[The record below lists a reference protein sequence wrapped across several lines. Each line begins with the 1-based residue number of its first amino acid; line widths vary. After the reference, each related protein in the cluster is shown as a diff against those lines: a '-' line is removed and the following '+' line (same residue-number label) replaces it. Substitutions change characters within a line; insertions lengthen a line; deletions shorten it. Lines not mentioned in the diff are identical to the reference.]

1 MFTRPLLLA
10 LSGVLLAAGLSLAV
24 FFVSEAALGTDSS
37 PLEPREPVF
46 VATTTSEPELEP
58 ATTTQRTETDPLDLL
73 PVATE
78 DDEPVDDRG
87 RNRGRGRGRSGG
99 DSDGSDSDSSGS
111 GSSGS
116 SGSGSSGSDS
126 SGSSGKGS
134 DDD

>member
-10 LSGVLLAAGLSLAV
+10 LTGVLLAAALSLAV

-46 VATTTSEPELEP
+46 VATTSEPELEP

-99 DSDGSDSDSSGS
+99 DSGGSDSDSSGS

-116 SGSGSSGSDS
+116 SGSGSSGSGS